1 MASEKANALL
11 EYINEDGYDERIELS
26 SEDGDYISLTDG
38 TVYLVV
44 TEDEAREYLKEEI
57 METFS
62 YFNSSFLSSFTGLP
76 ERLFQDGLELSQG
89 EVQEIFD
96 ATNTNID
103 DFASEAEAADGL
115 GHFLARYDGNEI
127 ELGDF
132 LAFRT
137 E

>member
-57 METFS
+57 LLTFG
-62 YFNSSFLSSFTGLP
+62 YFNSGFLSSFTGLP
-76 ERLFQDGLELSQG
+76 ERLFQDGMEFSED

-96 ATNTNID
+96 ATHTNIN

-115 GHFLARYDGNEI
+115 GHFLASYDGNEI
-127 ELGDF
+127 ELGSF
-132 LAFRT
+132 LGFRT